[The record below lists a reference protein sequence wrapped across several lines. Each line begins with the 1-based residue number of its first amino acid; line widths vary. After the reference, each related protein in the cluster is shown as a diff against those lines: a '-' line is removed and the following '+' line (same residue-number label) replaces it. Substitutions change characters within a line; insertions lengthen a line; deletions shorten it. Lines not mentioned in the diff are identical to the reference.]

1 MKDGDFL
8 KETKKAKENF
18 PLNFAFPPEE
28 FIISLFEV
36 KLACLRVNYKLNYI
50 ADDLFSAMES
60 VILKGINGQYNDY
73 FDLTMIQGG
82 AGTSLNMLVNE
93 IISLFSFRESG
104 KKVSPFEHAN
114 LHQSTNDVIP
124 TAVKITLIKLSN
136 KLEESILKL
145 LNSLE
150 KREKDFD
157 TLVKPGLTQM
167 QFAVPITL
175 GREFSA
181 YASAISRD
189 RWRVFKIFE
198 RLKEVNIGGT
208 AIGTGFNAPKKYIF
222 GVIEELRRITGL
234 PIARAENLID
244 ATQNADV
251 FAEVSGILTSLA
263 VNLFKI
269 AGDLRFLSSS
279 HVNQIKLKKMQ
290 TGSSIMPG
298 KVNPVVPE
306 FVQLCSLK
314 VQANHNVVQNG
325 ASFGNLELNPFLPLI
340 AYALF
345 EGFKLLTV
353 ACEKLSFVVDTLEI
367 NADAFNNLK
376 YNDSV
381 VIYALSTIIGYEQ
394 ARDIYEK
401 AKQKETDILDY
412 VITNN
417 IVEREELE
425 KALTP
430 ENLLKLGF

>member
-1 MKDGDFL
+1 MKDSDFL

-28 FIISLFEV
+28 FITSLFEV

-50 ADDLFSAMES
+50 ADDLFSTMES

-82 AGTSLNMLVNE
+82 AGTSLNMMVNE
-93 IISLFSFRESG
+93 IISLFCYREYG
-104 KKVSPFEHAN
+104 KKISPFEHAN

-189 RWRVFKIFE
+189 RWRVFKIIE

-251 FAEVSGILTSLA
+251 FVEVSGILTSLA

-279 HVNQIKLKKMQ
+279 PVNQIKLKKMQ

-298 KVNPVVPE
+298 KVNPVIPE

-340 AYALF
+340 AHTLF
-345 EGFKLLTV
+345 EDFKLLLV
-353 ACEKLSFVVDTLEI
+353 ACEKLSFVVDTLEV
-367 NADAFNNLK
+367 NVEGFNNLK

-381 VIYALSTIIGYEQ
+381 VIYALSTIIGYEK

-401 AKQKETDILDY
+401 AKQNKTDILDY

-417 IVEREELE
+417 IVERDELE